1 MEGILVSDTEVEAE
15 VAGQKLK
22 VKGSDV
28 NMLFTVSSFIGI
40 VLIGYV
46 IYTHADDAKKSDK
59 EVAIELRDANREVA
73 KVLKD
78 QNKEMT
84 DVLKEMARATREQN
98 CLLSLPQEQRQRN
111 AETCKRISQ

>member
-1 MEGILVSDTEVEAE
+1 MSDTEVDAE
-15 VAGQKLK
+15 IAGQKVR

-28 NMLFTVSSFIGI
+28 NMLFTISSFIGI
-40 VLIGYV
+40 ALIGYV

-59 EVAIELRDANREVA
+59 EIAIELRDSNREVA
-73 KVLKD
+73 KVLKE
-78 QNKEMT
+78 QNKEIS

>member
-1 MEGILVSDTEVEAE
+1 MSDTEVDAE
-15 VAGQKLK
+15 IAGQKVR

-28 NMLFTVSSFIGI
+28 NMIFTVSSFIGI

-78 QNKEMT
+78 QQKEMT
-84 DVLKEMARATREQN
+84 EILKEMARATREQN

-111 AETCKRISQ
+111 SELCKRLSQ